1 MHRHKE
7 FDHIEAIS
15 KIAFENAL
23 EYFTAA
29 GIRGS
34 GDRDLIAP
42 PTAAIQRAL
51 KHLQQ

>member
-1 MHRHKE
+1 MHRRKE
-7 FDHIEAIS
+7 LDHIEAIS

-29 GIRGS
+29 GIRGAE
-34 GDRDLIAP
+34 DRDLIDPSA
-42 PTAAIQRAL
+42 AAIHRAL